1 MTRPV
6 AFLSDFG
13 FSVYVGVVKGVIL
26 SLCPGARIVDLTH
39 MVTPFAVR
47 EGAWYLLSSYSYFP
61 EGTIFLAVVD
71 PGVGGPRQPLAIR
84 TQRYYFVGPD
94 NGLLFPAAEEDGI
107 EEVFALHRHL
117 GASRTF
123 EARDVFAPAVA
134 RLARGELLTSLGRPT
149 TIETRLRFHRRGR
162 EGEVVVIDSFG
173 NIITNLHPLPG
184 ANCYRLRSATGVEIT
199 LPYYSTYPEA
209 PKEEL
214 FLTTG
219 SAGTLEIALREGRA
233 ADLLPLSPGTIV
245 ELVATNLLP

>member
-1 MTRPV
+1 MRLV

-26 SLCPGARIVDLTH
+26 SLCPSTRIVDLTH
-39 MVTPFAVR
+39 AVTPFAVR
-47 EGAWYLLSSYSYFP
+47 EGAWYLLTSYSYFP

-107 EEVFALHRHL
+107 EEVVALWRHR

-134 RLARGELLTSLGRPT
+134 RLAKGEPLASLGHPT
-149 TIETRLRFHRRGR
+149 TIEVRLRFHRQGR

-173 NIITNLHPLPG
+173 NVITNLPPLPG
-184 ANCYRLRSATGVEIT
+184 AGYYQLRSATGIEMT
-199 LPYYSTYPEA
+199 LPFYPTYAEA
-209 PKEEL
+209 PREKL

-233 ADLLPLSPGTIV
+233 ADLLPLPPGTIV
-245 ELVATNLLP
+245 ELVATNPLP